1 VQRLDSQVV
10 YQKGLYMELRAKG
23 DYHSPYC
30 SMYSGDCTD
39 QYSIPEEVKVQ
50 MLADFPDLFEMVG
63 GGKVSPAAV
72 VDVDPGVEVEN
83 QEAKMPKIR
92 KK

>member
-1 VQRLDSQVV
+1 
-10 YQKGLYMELRAKG
+10 MELIAKG

-39 QYSIPEEVKVQ
+39 QYSIPEEVKEQ
-50 MLADFPDLFEMVG
+50 MLADFPELFE
-63 GGKVSPAAV
+63 KVSVGKPAAPVVEV
-72 VDVDPGVEVEN
+72 VDETGVDVEN
-83 QEAKMPKIR
+83 QEAKMPKTR